1 MTLLIAILQRVSSG
15 SHCLFQ
21 VDNILYQTFWK
32 ILKSLILRRSF
43 FGICEVLQF
52 GRNASTLELIVPPL
66 RSELLGEPLGGTSSQ
81 VVSVAG
87 ELSSTPSLLHSLST
101 TLSTEVAPPPCSSN
115 GVLHSYVLDY
125 WTFTATTSASQALVF
140 WS

>member
-43 FGICEVLQF
+43 FSIGEVLQF

-66 RSELLGEPLGGTSSQ
+66 RPELLGEPLGGTSSQ
-81 VVSVAG
+81 VVSVTG
-87 ELSSTPSLLHSLST
+87 ELSSPSLLHSLST

-115 GVLHSYVLDY
+115 GVLHSFVLDY
-125 WTFTATTSASQALVF
+125 WTFTATTRASQALVF